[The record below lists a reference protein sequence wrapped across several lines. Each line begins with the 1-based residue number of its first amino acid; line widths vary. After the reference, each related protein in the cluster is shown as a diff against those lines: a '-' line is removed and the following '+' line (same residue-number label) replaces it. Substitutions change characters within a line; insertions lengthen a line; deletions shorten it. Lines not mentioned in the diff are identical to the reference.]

1 MTVTTGSAARREPL
15 LDVRDLSV
23 AFHDGDDW
31 HEVLKDVSFA
41 VEPGEVVGIVG
52 ESGCGKSL
60 TALSILG
67 LLPRHG
73 ARLTGQILFEGR
85 DLTKLS
91 ERELRDV
98 RGRRISM
105 VFQEPMSALDPVF
118 PVGTQIVE
126 TVRRH
131 FKTGKREA
139 EERAVEALAVVG
151 IASPRQA
158 VKMYP
163 SSLSGGMRQR
173 VLIAMALVCE
183 PRLLIADEP
192 TTALD
197 VTIQAQIMDLLL
209 ELGQRTGTA
218 ILFITH
224 NLGLVAE
231 SCRRMLTMYAGQV
244 VEDGRVRDILA
255 RPFHPYT
262 AGLLGSIPQ
271 AGATQDSAHVDPR
284 PRPLAGRDA
293 GRLPLRAALHLCR
306 AALSRAAGSRRKPRR
321 PPRALPQ
328 IPRVVAGRSRLV
340 TDPADPIL
348 TVDHLDVTFT
358 GRRRHL
364 KVKAVVDVSFKV
376 SPGET
381 FGVIGESG
389 SGKSTLGRA
398 VVCLLRPSAGK
409 ILHSGVDPFQLSSS
423 ELRQHRRSFQ
433 IVFQD
438 PNAAL
443 DPRMTILESVC
454 EPLDVAGLGTPAER
468 RRKALAILDRV
479 ALSEELTDRYP
490 HEISGGQ
497 KQRANIAR
505 ALVLEPRLIVC
516 DEVVAALDV
525 SIQADMLN
533 LFADLQREF
542 GLTYLF
548 ISHDLRV
555 VAHISDRV
563 AVMYA
568 GKLAELAPADQLMD
582 APLHPYTQALLSAEP
597 EPKVPEAGASKRII
611 LKGEIPSPLA
621 PPPGCRFHT
630 RCPIAA
636 LECATRE
643 PEWREFSPGRFV
655 ACHFAGQSLPTRGS
669 AGPLRNSSAI

>member
-1 MTVTTGSAARREPL
+1 MS
-15 LDVRDLSV
+15 
-23 AFHDGDDW
+23 
-31 HEVLKDVSFA
+31 DVS
-41 VEPGEVVGIVG
+41 G
-52 ESGCGKSL
+52 
-60 TALSILG
+60 
-67 LLPRHG
+67 
-73 ARLTGQILFEGR
+73 
-85 DLTKLS
+85 
-91 ERELRDV
+91 
-98 RGRRISM
+98 
-105 VFQEPMSALDPVF
+105 
-118 PVGTQIVE
+118 
-126 TVRRH
+126 
-131 FKTGKREA
+131 
-139 EERAVEALAVVG
+139 
-151 IASPRQA
+151 
-158 VKMYP
+158 
-163 SSLSGGMRQR
+163 
-173 VLIAMALVCE
+173 
-183 PRLLIADEP
+183 
-192 TTALD
+192 
-197 VTIQAQIMDLLL
+197 
-209 ELGQRTGTA
+209 
-218 ILFITH
+218 
-224 NLGLVAE
+224 
-231 SCRRMLTMYAGQV
+231 
-244 VEDGRVRDILA
+244 
-255 RPFHPYT
+255 
-262 AGLLGSIPQ
+262 
-271 AGATQDSAHVDPR
+271 
-284 PRPLAGRDA
+284 
-293 GRLPLRAALHLCR
+293 
-306 AALSRAAGSRRKPRR
+306 
-321 PPRALPQ
+321 
-328 IPRVVAGRSRLV
+328 
-340 TDPADPIL
+340 DPIL

-358 GRRRHL
+358 GRRRHI

-454 EPLDVAGLGTPAER
+454 EPLEVAGLGTSGER
-468 RRKALAILDRV
+468 RRKALEILDRV
-479 ALSEELTDRYP
+479 ALSEELVDRYP

-533 LFADLQREF
+533 LFAELQREF

-597 EPKVPEAGASKRII
+597 EPKVPEAGTSKRII

-636 LECATRE
+636 SECATRE
-643 PEWREFSPGRFV
+643 PQWREFSPGRFV

-669 AGPLRNSSAI
+669 AGPLGRSTAI